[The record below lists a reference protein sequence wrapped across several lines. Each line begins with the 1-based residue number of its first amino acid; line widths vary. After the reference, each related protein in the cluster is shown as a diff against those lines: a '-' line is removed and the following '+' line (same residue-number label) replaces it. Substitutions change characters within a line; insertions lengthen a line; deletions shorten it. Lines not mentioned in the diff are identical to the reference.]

1 VPGQRLPSAEFNM
14 RAYRIEFIE
23 LALEIEA
30 LKFGQFEL
38 KSGRISPY
46 FFNSGLFNTGYAA
59 AKLAR
64 CYSAAVD
71 ELQNSDD
78 GRFDMLFGPAYKG
91 IPLVALTAAALA
103 ERHDIDLPFCFNRKE
118 EKNHGEGGAIVGAPV
133 EGRVLILDDVITAG
147 TAIREAIE
155 LIRREGGEPAGILIA
170 LDRQER
176 GENER
181 SAVSEIQEQYGIPV
195 SSIIKL
201 ENLIEHLESS
211 AEHGAYLSTVEEYRH
226 RYGT

>member
-1 VPGQRLPSAEFNM
+1 M
-14 RAYRIEFIE
+14 RAYQIEFIE
-23 LALEIEA
+23 LALEIEV
-30 LKFGQFEL
+30 LKFGEFKL

-71 ELQNSDD
+71 DLQRD
-78 GRFDMLFGPAYKG
+78 GDCRFDMLFGPAYKG

-103 ERHDIDLPFCFNRKE
+103 ERHGVDLPFCFNRKE
-118 EKNHGEGGAIVGAPV
+118 TKKHGEGGTIIGASV
-133 EGRVLILDDVITAG
+133 SGRVLILDDVITAG
-147 TAIREAIE
+147 TAIREAIS
-155 LIRREGGEPAGILIA
+155 LIQREGGEPAGIMLA

-181 SAVSEIQEQYGIPV
+181 SAVEEIQEQYGIPV
-195 SSIIKL
+195 ASIIKL
-201 ENLIEHLESS
+201 DDLIEHLETST
-211 AEHGAYLSTVEEYRH
+211 EHGDFLPMVEEYRQ